1 MGSRPVLLESR
12 IIQQTEQK
20 VVTKWRRA
28 RARSHH
34 ESVACERLLAA
45 AALGA
50 PLATPAGRTGGCCAY
65 TEATG
70 RPGRVHTVALP
81 VRKLSDH
88 GQLLE
93 VAPCTHSQSRRNLLC
108 A

>member
-20 VVTKWRRA
+20 V
-28 RARSHH
+28 ARSHH

-50 PLATPAGRTGGCCAY
+50 PLAMPAGRTGGCCAY

-70 RPGRVHTVALP
+70 RLGRVHTMALP
-81 VRKLSDH
+81 VWKLSDH
-88 GQLLE
+88 GQSLE
-93 VAPCTHSQSRRNLLC
+93 VAPCTRS
-108 A
+108 